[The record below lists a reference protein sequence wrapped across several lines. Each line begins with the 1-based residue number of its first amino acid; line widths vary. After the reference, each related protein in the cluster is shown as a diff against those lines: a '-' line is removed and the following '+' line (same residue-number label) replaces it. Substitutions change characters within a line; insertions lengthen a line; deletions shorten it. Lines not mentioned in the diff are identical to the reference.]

1 MHSVSDGTSK
11 QLKLCLVLCVMFIFL
26 LIGGRALMADADDG
40 TNGVLRSRA
49 FKFNHITSQQ
59 AQELLSQ
66 LKIGTGYDQLSESVL
81 IVTSS
86 KGADLI
92 QATEVITLLDQ
103 PQPIGIWVLLVGSDG
118 QPLPD
123 VDALG
128 ATLETVTVGTL
139 KDAPPKGTK
148 NPVILDT
155 LDNKL
160 IAIAAE
166 ELLPEIQ
173 KAVET
178 WKTQH
183 PPALPAVPMPDVVRP
198 AAAEQPVT
206 KEQPAV
212 EKTEPNEPAAGDETA
227 DEEPAPELVPLVP
240 VQEEPSLEEVM
251 NRLTEQ
257 EQTAVVPTPTEEA
270 QADRTEMVPL
280 VPDSTED
287 FMSDEL
293 LKALTEEEQALQPE
307 PEPTPAVT
315 AAQPDV
321 QQQVQPETPKV
332 TPDAGEE
339 ISLEDAIKM
348 LLGDKPTEP
357 EQPAAP
363 EKLAPTPQEEPQRP
377 EVISENLRLQRE
389 MAVLRQQLAEAKA
402 QKAAPEGTIELDEP
416 QEPEDQPAPRIITQK
431 PRDLTQFEE
440 AVGEEQLETVIDLPQ
455 EVELEQLV
463 DLVGK
468 QLGLNYMYDPAV
480 LRNQKVFLKIHE
492 GRIKVRDL
500 YGLLESVLRL
510 RGFVMIRRDNFVTI
524 LKSADAGQ
532 VAGQVDTVIRMPGD
546 PIQPGDIIVST
557 LFRLDHIGADAA
569 QKTLTGMKLGMANGF
584 QQIPETNTLIVTD
597 YASRM
602 PRIEEV
608 MQMVDVPGE
617 EKIFKFRSLQYMQA
631 GDLVTKLKDLVSNME
646 GVSME
651 VGDGQ
656 PAAATPTRY
665 TTQRVRDPQTGR
677 IETKQVPVPNQPQ
690 QVGAAAPADDKT
702 VFIDTDDRTNRVLV
716 IGTQDQIE
724 LINQLIDTLDVP
736 QADLNLVKEY
746 VIQYVE
752 ASEVVNVL
760 NELGLANV
768 SVSTSSQ
775 TDTGRMTA
783 AQRAAAARTAN
794 QPTPAAATPTPSAPR
809 STAGDQ
815 PSISIR
821 PATNSLLV
829 NGTQEQHDAIELVI
843 AHVDVVQKDQRTIRE
858 YEIQHVDTQEI
869 IDTMSDLGIIS
880 SQSAGASTAQRDMTS
895 RTSRTTARTAQQQQQ
910 QQQLQMGEG
919 GAPTALAGFAG
930 AEGSSE
936 DITAQEPQIAVLEAT
951 NSLLVYATPRQH
963 KAISLLIAHADR
975 VPETTT
981 TPYVVYA
988 LENQDP
994 LILAEVLTKLI
1005 QETVEE
1011 VGKTTTPESRIQTAG
1026 PTGSTTATGG
1036 NGSVPSL
1043 EEQKIRIIPDEMSYS
1058 LIVYGNKRNQQW
1070 IAELIDELD
1079 EYRPQ
1084 VLLDCTL
1091 VEITKNDS
1099 FLYDLDILGKTYSSA
1114 TLQTGNIG
1122 AALAPFT
1129 ADRFAEGRSVSGDA
1143 VAFFNSENVQA
1154 LLEVVQNK
1162 GYGRVMAKPKILVND
1177 NQEGEI
1183 KTQNTISVAQLKS
1196 NIVPT
1201 SGGTDVSA
1209 ITTTDVTFNDYDAG
1223 VTLTIKPHISKGD
1236 MLRLEITLNRTD
1248 FTLKPDVTLIDGG
1261 VPRTFPSPPDR
1272 LATDVVT
1279 VATVP
1284 DGTTIILGGLE
1295 DLTQTK
1301 RNTKVPILGDLPLI
1315 GGLFRGVDNTDSQ
1328 SRLYVFVKANV
1339 IRPGDEIGGL
1349 KDIRRVSARNRK
1361 TFEDLEA
1368 QFQEMPDFP
1377 GIPPAKLEPVKVLE
1391 IDDEVIGL
1399 EESN

>member
-1 MHSVSDGTSK
+1 MHAVSDGTSK
-11 QLKLCLVLCVMFIFL
+11 QLKLCLVICVMFIFL

-49 FKFNHITSQQ
+49 FKFYHITSQQ

-66 LKIGTGYDQLSESVL
+66 LKIGTGYDQLSDSVL

-86 KGADLI
+86 KGSDLI
-92 QATEVITLLDQ
+92 QATEVITVLDQ
-103 PQPIGIWVLLVGSDG
+103 PRPVGIWVLLVGSDV
-118 QPLPD
+118 QPLPNID
-123 VDALG
+123 VLG
-128 ATLETVTVGTL
+128 ATLRTVTVGTM
-139 KDAPPKGTK
+139 KDAPPKSSK

-173 KAVET
+173 KAVEA
-178 WKTQH
+178 WKTQN
-183 PPALPAVPMPDVVRP
+183 PPALTDIPMPDTVTP
-198 AAAEQPVT
+198 AAEEQPVAD
-206 KEQPAV
+206 EQPAA
-212 EKTEPNEPAAGDETA
+212 EKTPDPNKPAPAG
-227 DEEPAPELVPLVP
+227 EEPAPELVPLVP

-251 NRLTEQ
+251 NRLTARD
-257 EQTAVVPTPTEEA
+257 QTAVVPTPADEA
-270 QADRTEMVPL
+270 QADRTEL
-280 VPDSTED
+280 VALEPDSTED

-293 LKALTEEEQALQPE
+293 LKALTEEEQALQPK
-307 PEPTPAVT
+307 PEPAPAVT
-315 AAQPDV
+315 AAQPAV
-321 QQQVQPETPKV
+321 QPQAQPETPKAA
-332 TPDAGEE
+332 TSEAGEE
-339 ISLEDAIKM
+339 ISLEEAIKK
-348 LLGDKPTEP
+348 LLQEDKPTPP
-357 EQPAAP
+357 EQLATP
-363 EKLAPTPQEEPQRP
+363 EKLAPAPQPEPQRP
-377 EVISENLRLQRE
+377 EAISENLRLQRE

-402 QKAAPEGTIELDEP
+402 QETAPEGTIELDEP
-416 QEPEDQPAPRIITQK
+416 QEAEDAPAPRIITQK
-431 PRDLTQFEE
+431 PRNLTQFEE
-440 AVGEEQLETVIDLPQ
+440 AVGEEQLETVVDLPQ

-468 QLGLNYMYDPAV
+468 QLGLNYMYDPAI
-480 LRNQKVFLKIHE
+480 LKNQKVFLKIHE

-532 VAGQVDTVIRMPGD
+532 VAGQVDTVIRLPGD

-557 LFRLDHIGADAA
+557 LFRLEHIGTTTA
-569 QKTLTGMKLGMANGF
+569 QKTLTDMKLGMTNGF
-584 QQIPETNTLIVTD
+584 QPIPETNTLIVTD

-617 EKIFKFRSLQYMQA
+617 EKIFKFRSLKYMQA

-656 PAAATPTRY
+656 PSATTPTRY

-677 IETKQVPVPNQPQ
+677 IETKQVPLPNQPQ
-690 QVGAAAPADDKT
+690 QVGAAAAPADDKT

-716 IGTQDQIE
+716 IGTQAQIE

-746 VIQYVE
+746 VIQFVE

-760 NELGLANV
+760 NELGLASV

-783 AQRAAAARTAN
+783 AQRAAAARTPN
-794 QPTPAAATPTPSAPR
+794 QPTPAVATPAASAQR
-809 STAGDQ
+809 GSTGGDQ

-880 SQSAGASTAQRDMTS
+880 SQSTQRGSAAQTGRTTGTS
-895 RTSRTTARTAQQQQQ
+895 RTSARTAQQQQQ
-910 QQQLQMGEG
+910 PQLQAGEG

-930 AEGSSE
+930 GEGSSE

-951 NSLLVYATPRQH
+951 NSLLVFATPRQH

-994 LILAEVLTKLI
+994 LELAEVLTKLI

-1026 PTGSTTATGG
+1026 PTGSTTGAGG

-1070 IAELIDELD
+1070 ISELIKELD

-1099 FLYDLDILGKTYSSA
+1099 FVYDLDILGKTYSSA
-1114 TLQTGNIG
+1114 SLQTGNVG

-1129 ADRFAEGRSVSGDA
+1129 SDRFAEGRSTSGDA

-1154 LLEVVQNK
+1154 LLEVVQSK
-1162 GYGRVMAKPKILVND
+1162 GYGRIMARPKVLVND

-1183 KTQNTISVAQLKS
+1183 KTENTTSVAQVKS
-1196 NIVPT
+1196 IVQLP
-1201 SGGTDVSA
+1201 SDGGTPF
-1209 ITTTDVTFNDYDAG
+1209 TTNDVTFNEYKEG

-1248 FTLKPDVTLIDGG
+1248 FEEKPAVSIVTEEG
-1261 VPRTFPSPPDR
+1261 PQSYPSPPD
-1272 LATDVVT
+1272 LLSTDVVT

-1295 DLTQTK
+1295 DLTQRK
-1301 RNTKVPILGDLPLI
+1301 SNTKVPILGDLPLI
-1315 GGLFRGVDNTDSQ
+1315 GGLFRGVDNADDQ
-1328 SRLYVFVKANV
+1328 SRLYVFVKANI

-1349 KDIRRVSARNRK
+1349 KDIRRVSGSNRK

-1368 QFQEMPDFP
+1368 QFQEMQDFP
-1377 GIPPAKLEPVKVLE
+1377 GLDPAQMDPLKVLE
-1391 IDDEVIGL
+1391 IDDEIIGTQ
-1399 EESN
+1399 ESN